1 MIRGSGSSGVGQAIK
16 RLSMDRCVFSWEKE
30 EWIYRSLWQLWIF
43 KTSYPVLSQI
53 QVRSWTFKLW
63 RGQSQIPMP
72 HYHHCQT
79 PVKDRLTE
87 SSYTIWFFF
96 SCGKGMEAELK
107 GSGRVKLILSL
118 LVCCVPPPPHCWES
132 NSGLYML
139 RQVLYYWVTSPTL
152 LVLEKARF
160 RNGQDYSWRT
170 FIKDSIL
177 ASLDLCLRSAASLR
191 PLGHAK
197 GFGLWWN

>member
-16 RLSMDRCVFSWEKE
+16 RLSMDRCVFWEKE

-79 PVKDRLTE
+79 PVKDRLTVYLTF
-87 SSYTIWFFF
+87 SLWIKLYHLIFFF
-96 SCGKGMEAELK
+96 FLWQGHGGRDERLEESLERWVLYI
-107 GSGRVKLILSL
+107 GSGRAKLKLSL
-118 LVCCVPPPPHCWES
+118 LVCCLPTLYCWES

-139 RQVLYYWVTSPTL
+139 REVLYYWVTSPTR
-152 LVLEKARF
+152 KSR
-160 RNGQDYSWRT
+160 
-170 FIKDSIL
+170 I
-177 ASLDLCLRSAASLR
+177 
-191 PLGHAK
+191 
-197 GFGLWWN
+197 